1 MIVDGIH
8 QEEITRLKNT
18 SHVKY
23 KIVPRSEYYES
34 VFGLGENM
42 YNELFDKQHD
52 ARSAGRYTSNIITE
66 EQTEPFIPRPY
77 FKPK

>member
-1 MIVDGIH
+1 MIIDGVH
-8 QEEITRLKNT
+8 QEEIARLKNT
-18 SHVKY
+18 PHVKY

-52 ARSAGRYTSNIITE
+52 ARSAGRYSDNIVTE
-66 EQTEPFIPRPY
+66 ETTESFIPRPY
-77 FKPK
+77 FTPK